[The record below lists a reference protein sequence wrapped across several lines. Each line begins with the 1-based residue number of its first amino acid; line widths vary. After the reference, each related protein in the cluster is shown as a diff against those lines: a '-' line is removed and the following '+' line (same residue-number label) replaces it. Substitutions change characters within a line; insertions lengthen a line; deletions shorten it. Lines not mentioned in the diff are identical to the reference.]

1 MSDKLVIFIPIIIL
15 LFSWLLTIYCIDHYD
30 QLIQDLDG
38 IVNFPHHH
46 HHHHQHTDL
55 SQIIVQWLS
64 SVTTV
69 HLLMR

>member
-46 HHHHQHTDL
+46 HHQHTDL